1 MKLKSVV
8 TILLVV
14 GTLVAFALVSTTPLV
29 AAEKKTTAKETVKKV
44 EKSTKK
50 AKKKVAKA
58 VESAK
63 ALPKEK
69 ININAAG
76 MEDLMMLPGIGEVK
90 AEAIMKAR
98 KKLKFNSVDDLIGV
112 PGIGAKTAEAIKP
125 YLKFK

>member
-1 MKLKSVV
+1 MKLNKVV

-29 AAEKKTTAKETVKKV
+29 AAEKKTTAKETQKKV
-44 EKSTKK
+44 KKSTKK
-50 AKKKVAKA
+50 AAKA
-58 VESAK
+58 IESAK
-63 ALPKEK
+63 ALPKGK

-90 AEAIMKAR
+90 AEAIMKTR
-98 KKLKFNSVDDLIGV
+98 KKAKFKSVDDLIGV
-112 PGIGAKTAEAIKP
+112 PGIGAKTAEAIMP